1 MRFLPA
7 TLLGFV
13 LSLSIPDARAEAV
26 KLDAVLSTSESISL
40 AFKNDDRR
48 FVTLLKRE
56 GTASG
61 SGIFKGAQ
69 VVEYGMHDVIAG
81 DTAEAAGYLEATTQ
95 GGDAAYFKW
104 QLRATFVQGPEGKTR
119 VVNAGT
125 WEIIGGTGRFADQR
139 GVGSLRIEFPSKTER
154 RYIFEGDISPSP

>member
-69 VVEYGMHDVIAG
+69 VV
-81 DTAEAAGYLEATTQ
+81 
-95 GGDAAYFKW
+95 